1 MIATRLT
8 KDQMAKRCA
17 SDIPNGAYVNLGIG
31 IPTLVGNHIG
41 EGKEVMFQN
50 ENGILGVGPAPTE
63 GEEDLD
69 LVNVSAEPVTLVPG
83 GSYVNHYD
91 SFVMIRGGHIDYSII
106 GALQVSGNGD
116 LANWLTDP
124 KAIPGVGGA
133 MDLAVG
139 AKNVFVITTHTTKTG
154 ESKIKKS
161 CTFPLTASNVVKR
174 IYTDL
179 AVIDVAEEGLV
190 VKEIVPGM
198 SVDDLQKV
206 TEAPLI
212 VNEEPKVLNV

>member
-1 MIATRLT
+1 
-8 KDQMAKRCA
+8 MAKRCA
-17 SDIPNGAYVNLGIG
+17 EDIPNGAYVNLGIG

-41 EGKEVMFQN
+41 DGKEVMFQN
-50 ENGILGVGPAPTE
+50 ENGILGVGPAPAE

-106 GALQVSGNGD
+106 GALQVSQNGD

-124 KAIPGVGGA
+124 NAIPGVGGA

-139 AKNVFVITTHTTKTG
+139 AKNVFVIMTHTTKNG
-154 ESKIKKS
+154 EPKIKES
-161 CTFPLTASNVVKR
+161 CTFPLTAPGVVKR

-179 AVIDVAEEGLV
+179 AVIDVTKDGLV
-190 VKEIVPGM
+190 LKEIVSGM
-198 SVDDLQKV
+198 SVDELQEI

-212 VNEEPKVLNV
+212 VKDVPGTLNV